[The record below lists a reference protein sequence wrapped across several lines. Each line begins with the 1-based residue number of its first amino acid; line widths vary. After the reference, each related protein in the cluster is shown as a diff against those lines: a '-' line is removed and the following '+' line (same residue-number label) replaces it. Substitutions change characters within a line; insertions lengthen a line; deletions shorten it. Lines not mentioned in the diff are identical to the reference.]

1 MTHAV
6 LPHGTTAFRGRQ
18 AWSGL
23 FGAGD
28 IFRYC
33 TPSSLLPGPSHPGE
47 SFCCRG
53 PPPAPPSAPVIS
65 PAGTCTFPCWKR
77 WSPERTESGLSPRGG
92 TSRDRV
98 SSRLVAGRQGTLPV
112 VQPVCREPTAVHAHH
127 GSLWS
132 SRVPSLSLDLPT
144 LFSLWESYPSPW
156 SSS

>member
-1 MTHAV
+1 MTHAGK
-6 LPHGTTAFRGRQ
+6 LPPHHAPPPARVQGSVPPPCMQSCQTASP
-18 AWSGL
+18 APGL
-23 FGAGD
+23 SDYAGAVCY
-28 IFRYC
+28 R
-33 TPSSLLPGPSHPGE
+33 E
-47 SFCCRG
+47 

-127 GSLWS
+127 GSLWP
-132 SRVPSLSLDLPT
+132 SRVPSRSLDLPT
-144 LFSLWESYPSPW
+144 LFSLWRSYASPW